1 MTGRTAPVMHLVD
14 TLEAGG
20 AERMCV
26 QLANAMA
33 ERGRAV
39 TVCVTRRSG
48 PLREELDARVGFVNL
63 GRRWRFDANALWRL
77 RREVERRGIRILH
90 AHGTALFAAAA
101 ASAGRRE
108 VRVVWHVHYGGL
120 IHARSTWLY
129 RLVRRRVAAV
139 LAVNEEL
146 ARWSRERLGGVR

>member
-1 MTGRTAPVMHLVD
+1 MMHLVD

-108 VRVVWHVHYGGL
+108 VRVVWHVHYGGADPRTFDL
-120 IHARSTWLY
+120 ALPIG
-129 RLVRRRVAAV
+129 AA
-139 LAVNEEL
+139 AGGGG
-146 ARWSRERLGGVR
+146 AGGERGAGTMEPGAAGGVR